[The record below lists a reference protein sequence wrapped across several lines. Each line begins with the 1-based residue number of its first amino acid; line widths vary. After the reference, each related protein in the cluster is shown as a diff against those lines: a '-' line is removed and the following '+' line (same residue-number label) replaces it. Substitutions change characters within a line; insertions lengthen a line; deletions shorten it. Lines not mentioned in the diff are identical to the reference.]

1 MALCTTFYSSQIATV
16 TRQFPRAHSPVLE
29 IISMNNIISDNTI
42 FPVYTAT
49 YVAPFIRATCI
60 LDAGLHDTHNE

>member
-1 MALCTTFYSSQIATV
+1 
-16 TRQFPRAHSPVLE
+16 
-29 IISMNNIISDNTI
+29 MNNIISDNTI

-49 YVAPFIRATCI
+49 YVTPFIRATCI